1 MNSVRFGARLVACA
15 VLASASAGAFA
26 DAADS
31 LRAFV
36 RDVKSG
42 RSVFTQTVTSP
53 DGAKQKV
60 SSGSFSFARP
70 NRFRF
75 DYVRPY
81 AQAIVSDGQKVWF
94 HDPDLN
100 QVTVRKVAD
109 ALGSTPV
116 ALLTGSSIEKN
127 FELKNQPDQGGLEW
141 VQATPRDTGGTIQWL
156 KAGFK
161 GRALVAVEIAD
172 SFGQRSMLKF
182 DQLDTDAALPPETF
196 RFSVPAGA
204 DLSEQ

>member
-1 MNSVRFGARLVACA
+1 MNSSWAR
-15 VLASASAGAFA
+15 AGAVAGLLGLSSLAWA

-31 LRAFV
+31 MRAFV
-36 RDVKSG
+36 REVKAG
-42 RSVFTQTVTSP
+42 RAEFTQTVTSP
-53 DGAKQKV
+53 DGAKQRQ

-75 DYVRPY
+75 DYAKPY
-81 AQAIVSDGQKVWF
+81 PQTIVSDGQKVWY

-109 ALGSTPV
+109 ALGNTPV
-116 ALLTGSSIEKN
+116 ALLAGTDIERE
-127 FELKNQPDQGGLEW
+127 FELKNQPNADGLEW
-141 VQATPRDTGGTIQWL
+141 VQATPRVSGGTVQWL

-172 SFGQRSMLKF
+172 SFGQRSMLRF
-182 DQLDTDAALPPETF
+182 PSLSADAAVPADTF
-196 RFSVPAGA
+196 RFTVPAGA